1 MVYNLKIVGSNPTS
15 NNFKMRGILANTF
28 YNTLTARFK
37 KVDFL
42 KCQREGAFL
51 NKLSDKQASLEDMS
65 GSKEFS
71 YNRIFKNNKKTF
83 ELGREKFLISY
94 IITVTFLKANTNINV
109 SDIKGNVKLSFT
121 SGSVN
126 LIGKQKKNRLKSF
139 SRLVSLLS
147 KKATF
152 LKKNTPVAIHLRN
165 VNFSKFLILKRLKI
179 NFFIRIVKSY
189 NLSPYN
195 GCRKK
200 KVRRKKYVK
209 KFK

>member
-1 MVYNLKIVGSNPTS
+1 MSRYK
-15 NNFKMRGILANTF
+15 RG
-28 YNTLTARFK
+28 
-37 KVDFL
+37 DFL

-51 NKLSDKQASLEDMS
+51 NKLSNKKLLLEDMS

-71 YNRIFKNNKKTF
+71 YNRIFKHHKKTLKL
-83 ELGREKFLISY
+83 EREKFLVVY
-94 IITVTFLKANTNINV
+94 IITVTFLKANTTINV

-126 LIGKQKKNRLKSF
+126 LIGKQKKNRLKSV
-139 SRLVSLLS
+139 SRLVYLLS

-152 LKKNTPVAIHLRN
+152 LKNTPVAIHLRN

>member
-1 MVYNLKIVGSNPTS
+1 MQFLSNTLHDIVTTKLKTDVLKLKKEKFYLKMLAEKFSLLETNSDSKNFSLNRISD
-15 NNFKMRGILANTF
+15 NFK
-28 YNTLTARFK
+28 K
-37 KVDFL
+37 P
-42 KCQREGAFL
+42 
-51 NKLSDKQASLEDMS
+51 LE
-65 GSKEFS
+65 K
-71 YNRIFKNNKKTF
+71 
-83 ELGREKFLISY
+83 EKFLIVY

-126 LIGKQKKNRLKSF
+126 LIGKQKKHRLKAV
-139 SRLVSLLS
+139 SRLISLLA

-152 LKKNTPVAIHLRN
+152 LKNHPVAIHLHN
-165 VNFSKFLILKRLKI
+165 VSSYKFLILKRLKV
-179 NFFIRIVKSY
+179 NFFIQLVKSF

-195 GCRKK
+195 GCRKR

>member
-1 MVYNLKIVGSNPTS
+1 MQFLS
-15 NNFKMRGILANTF
+15 
-28 YNTLTARFK
+28 NTLHNIVTTKLKTDVLKLK
-37 KVDFL
+37 KEKFYL
-42 KCQREGAFL
+42 KM
-51 NKLSDKQASLEDMS
+51 LSEKFSLLESNSDH
-65 GSKEFS
+65 KKFS
-71 YNRIFKNNKKTF
+71 FNRISKNYKKLF
-83 ELGREKFLISY
+83 EKEKFFIVY

-126 LIGKQKKNRLKSF
+126 LIGKQKKHRLKSV
-139 SRLVSLLS
+139 SRLVSLLA

-152 LKKNTPVAIHLRN
+152 LKNYPVAIHLHN
-165 VNFSKFLILKRLKI
+165 VSSYKFLILKKLKV
-179 NFFIRIVKSY
+179 NFFIQLVKSF

-195 GCRKK
+195 GCRKR